1 MKTIYLLFIVIP
13 DAHGYES
20 MQAVSNIEHR
30 DKLSC
35 NVEKAQYRELK
46 DRISYFCG
54 DSKLFFN
61 KEQKFY

>member
-1 MKTIYLLFIVIP
+1 MKTIYLLFVVLT
-13 DAHGYES
+13 DVQGYES

-35 NVEKAQYRELK
+35 NVEKAQYRESENM
-46 DRISYFCG
+46 RFFCG